1 MGLPIPSLRDWSH
14 EIAVIPSIH
23 LMKMPQKLTF
33 LFVAV
38 LALPAAFVGCANR
51 EEPPAASGYSKTAP
65 PPRVTGER
73 LPAPCTPEWNVL
85 VERKLQISDSSGH
98 GPDLGSQEWMHA
110 VGRRSGVI
118 DAAGHGPDPG
128 SDEWCRAVDYKVFG
142 RR

>member
-1 MGLPIPSLRDWSH
+1 
-14 EIAVIPSIH
+14 
-23 LMKMPQKLTF
+23 MKMLPNRMLSRALF
-33 LFVAV
+33 LITI
-38 LALPAAFVGCANR
+38 LALPAGFAGCATQKV
-51 EEPPAASGYSKTAP
+51 PPAPSGYSKTASP
-65 PPRVTGER
+65 SRETQQ
-73 LPAPCTPEWNVL
+73 LPAPCTPEWNAL

-128 SDEWCRAVDYKVFG
+128 SEEWCRAVDFKVFG